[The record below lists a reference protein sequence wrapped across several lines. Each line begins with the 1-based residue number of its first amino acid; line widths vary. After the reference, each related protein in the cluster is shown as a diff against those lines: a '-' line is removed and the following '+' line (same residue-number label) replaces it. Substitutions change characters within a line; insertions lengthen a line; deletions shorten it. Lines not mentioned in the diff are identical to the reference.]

1 MYINH
6 STPRKGQD
14 SDSLGRLHNLRL
26 DNAATVGNYNI
37 LVVAIDQLH
46 SFREEAGYRTD
57 GVRTART
64 KPQLATGPQKWVV
77 LGPTGLFT
85 NALNAVAM
93 PANLNTKSHQCLS
106 DLDRCSREY
115 GWKFQQDGG
124 IPLSIGLGEQIHP
137 PGKTGRGRDA
147 DTSGGFIDGG
157 VSERKPDR
165 RRRRA

>member
-6 STPRKGQD
+6 TAPRKGQD
-14 SDSLGRLHNLRL
+14 SDSLGRLQNLRL
-26 DNAATVGNYNI
+26 DNTATVGNYNI

-46 SFREEAGYRTD
+46 RFCKEETRCRID

-93 PANLNTKSHQCLS
+93 PANQYQIASVPE
-106 DLDRCSREY
+106 RSRQT
-115 GWKFQQDGG
+115 QQG
-124 IPLSIGLGEQIHP
+124 IRVEIS
-137 PGKTGRGRDA
+137 TGRRDPAIHRVRQA
-147 DTSGGFIDGG
+147 DPPAWKDGEG
-157 VSERKPDR
+157 
-165 RRRRA
+165 